1 MSKVL
6 DFNDNQK
13 SLLKHVIDDMGGPT
27 TTVVLLDTIDKILNE
42 ACPDWEVD
50 PQALPSELRE
60 TVEVCIAALEHND
73 VLNLCNHK

>member
-6 DFNDNQK
+6 DFNKNQK
-13 SLLKHVIDDMGGPT
+13 SLFNHVIDDRGGPT
-27 TTVVLLDTIDKILNE
+27 ATVVLLDTIDKIPNE

-50 PQALPSELRE
+50 SQALSSELRE

-73 VLNLCNHK
+73 VLNL